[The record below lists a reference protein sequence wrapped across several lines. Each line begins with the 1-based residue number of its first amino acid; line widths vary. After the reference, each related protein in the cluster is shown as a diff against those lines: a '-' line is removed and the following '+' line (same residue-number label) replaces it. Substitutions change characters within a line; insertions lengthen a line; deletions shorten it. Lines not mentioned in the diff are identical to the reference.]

1 MELKLLG
8 DAVDDMVE
16 VVSERQEGGGVN
28 VIGLETGYYLLD
40 QTVGGFR
47 KNALYIGGANTSVGK
62 TAWSLGIGKHVASTG
77 KRVLYHSLEMSADLL
92 AVRMLSGVTGIAAL
106 DIERGKITK
115 EELEKVKKARK
126 EFSTIPFFICDDVM
140 NSHMLSMDIQA
151 IQQENPIDLLIID
164 YLTLL
169 TDESGEAG
177 VARLE
182 RLVGRVRALA
192 TTADIPILGLVQLN
206 RGTYDNEGG
215 LPSLRNIRY
224 SDRISHDAS
233 AVIFLHR
240 PFMQEQRRTGEPARE
255 VEDDALM
262 LVDKNRQGQRAALPA
277 KFYPKAKRWEQL
289 PPEKTLPRPLEG

>member
-1 MELKLLG
+1 MELQLLG
-8 DAVDDMVE
+8 DAVDDMIE
-16 VVSERQEGGGVN
+16 IVSQRAEDGGVN
-28 VIGLETGYYLLD
+28 VIGVETGYYLLD

-47 KNALYIGGANTSVGK
+47 KNGLYIVGANTAVGK
-62 TAWSLGIGKHVASTG
+62 TAFALGLAKHAASTG

-92 AVRMLSGVTGIAAL
+92 AVRMLSGVTGIPAL

-115 EELEKVKKARK
+115 EQLTQVKQARE
-126 EFSTIPFFICDDVM
+126 EFKTLPLLICDDVM
-140 NSHMLSMDIQA
+140 NSHMLSMDVLHIQE
-151 IQQENPIDLLIID
+151 ENPIDLLIVD
-164 YLTLL
+164 YITLL
-169 TDESGEAG
+169 TDESGDSE

-233 AVIFLHR
+233 AVMLLHR
-240 PFMQEQRRTGEPARE
+240 PFIQEQRRTGEPTRE
-255 VEDDALM
+255 VEDDALI
-262 LVDKNRQGQRAALPA
+262 LVDKNRQGPRAMLPA
-277 KFYPKAKRWEQL
+277 KFYPKAMKWEQL
-289 PPEKTLPRPLEG
+289 PPEITLPERLGG